1 MQGGRKRVRT
11 LLVGNSGPSL
21 LPGITFSAPDV
32 TQRLLSHSKSRVYAT
47 AHGTSE
53 FVWALD
59 FIRLWAQ
66 SIERRICSVNLDL
79 KTRAEYIRV
88 VSNPFYGSRE
98 WRFARGDVSVL
109 GLSPESFFDRA
120 VVSKNRR
127 ELNSIS
133 RENSHAYVHHIF
145 EIVLVKVTLLK
156 NPNSFCS

>member
-1 MQGGRKRVRT
+1 MRA
-11 LLVGNSGPSL
+11 LLVRNSGPSL

-66 SIERRICSVNLDL
+66 SIERRIFPVNLDL
-79 KTRAEYIRV
+79 KTRTEYVRA

-109 GLSPESFFDRA
+109 GLLPESFSHRA

-133 RENSHAYVHHIF
+133 LREHSHAYVHHLF
-145 EIVLVKVTLLK
+145 VIVSVKVTLLK
-156 NPNSFCS
+156 NPNSFCPQFFTC